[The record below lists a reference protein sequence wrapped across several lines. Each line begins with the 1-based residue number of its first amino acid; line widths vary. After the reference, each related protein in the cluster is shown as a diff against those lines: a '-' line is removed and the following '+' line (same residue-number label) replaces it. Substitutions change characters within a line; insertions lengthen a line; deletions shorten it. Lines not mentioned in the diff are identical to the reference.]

1 MTTKHFSTRENELR
15 AQLRAGELTNESLE
29 AAQALAQQTHKL
41 EHLSLYAQIKRT
53 LADTEPS
60 REELTDKVAA
70 IEAKLAEY
78 EKTEKQNDS

>member
-1 MTTKHFSTRENELR
+1 MTKKHFSTRENELR
-15 AQLRAGELTNESLE
+15 SQLRTGELTNKSLE

-60 REELTDKVAA
+60 HEELTDKVAA
-70 IEAKLAEY
+70 LEAKLAEY
-78 EKTEKQNDS
+78 EKTEMED